1 MKKILFFLA
10 ILMIILVVLTSI
22 WRRTVNLPE
31 ALQIIKKDKVYAL
44 SWQKLQQL
52 PSYDFQTERGD
63 SFSGYK
69 LSDILS
75 LYELNGEENITF
87 HSIDGGRLKLNRSEF
102 ETLYLVFMDTEKELR
117 LRLIIPEDE
126 FGQRWIKHVNR
137 IVLE

>member
-22 WRRTVNLPE
+22 WRRTVNIPE
-31 ALQIIKKDKVYAL
+31 VLQIIKKDKVYTF

-52 PSYDFQTERGD
+52 STCNFQTERGD

-75 LYELNGEENITF
+75 LFKLDLEENLTF

-102 ETLYLVFMDTEKELR
+102 DTLYLVLMDTEKELQ
-117 LRLIIPEDE
+117 LRLIITEDE
-126 FGQRWIKHVNR
+126 FGQRWMKYVNR

>member
-1 MKKILFFLA
+1 MKKILFFLS
-10 ILMIILVVLTSI
+10 ILIIILVVLSTI

-31 ALQIIKKDKVYAL
+31 ALQIIKDDEVHTL

-52 PSYDFQTERGD
+52 PTCDFQTKRGD

-75 LYELNGEENITF
+75 LFELDGEANITF

-102 ETLYLVFMDTEKELR
+102 GTLYLVLMDTEKELR

-126 FGQRWIKHVNR
+126 FGQRWMKYVNR

>member
-10 ILMIILVVLTSI
+10 ILIIILVVLSTI

-31 ALQIIKKDKVYAL
+31 ALQIIKNDKIHAL

-52 PSYDFQTERGD
+52 PVCDFQTKRGD
-63 SFSGYK
+63 SFNGYK
-69 LSDILS
+69 LSDILA
-75 LYELNGEENITF
+75 LFELDSEENITF

-102 ETLYLVFMDTEKELR
+102 GTLYLVLMENDAR

-126 FGQRWIKHVNR
+126 FGQRWIKYVNR

>member
-1 MKKILFFLA
+1 MKKILFFLL
-10 ILMIILVVLTSI
+10 ILIIILVVLSTI
-22 WRRTVNLPE
+22 WRRIVNLPE
-31 ALQIIKKDKVYAL
+31 ALQIIKNDKIHAL

-52 PSYDFQTERGD
+52 SSYDFQTKRGD

-75 LYELNGEENITF
+75 LLNLDIEENITF

-102 ETLYLVFMDTEKELR
+102 DTLYLVLMDSEKKLR

-126 FGQRWIKHVNR
+126 FGQRWMKYINR

>member
-1 MKKILFFLA
+1 MKKILFFLS
-10 ILMIILVVLTSI
+10 ILIIILVVLSSI

-31 ALQIIKKDKVYAL
+31 ALQLIKNDTIYAL

-52 PSYDFQTERGD
+52 PTYNFQTERGD

-75 LYELNGEENITF
+75 HYKLDVEKNITF
-87 HSIDGGRLKLNRSEF
+87 HSIDGGRLKLKRSEF
-102 ETLYLVFMDTEKELR
+102 NTLYLVSMDTEKELQ

-126 FGQRWIKHVNR
+126 FGQRWMKYINR

>member
-22 WRRTVNLPE
+22 WRRTINLPE
-31 ALQIIKKDKVYAL
+31 ALQIIKNDKIHTL

-52 PSYDFQTERGD
+52 PTFDFQTERGD

-69 LSDILS
+69 LPDILA
-75 LYELNGEENITF
+75 LFKLDLEENITF

-102 ETLYLVFMDTEKELR
+102 GTLYLVLMDTEKELR

-126 FGQRWIKHVNR
+126 FGQRWMKYVNR

>member
-1 MKKILFFLA
+1 MKKILFFLS
-10 ILMIILVVLTSI
+10 ILIIILIVLSTI

-31 ALQIIKKDKVYAL
+31 ALQIINDDRIHTL

-52 PSYDFQTERGD
+52 PTCDFQTERGD

-69 LSDILS
+69 LSDILA
-75 LYELNGEENITF
+75 LFELDGEENITF
-87 HSIDGGRLKLNRSEF
+87 HSIDGGSLRLKRSEF
-102 ETLYLVFMDTEKELR
+102 GTLYLVLMDTEKELR

-126 FGQRWIKHVNR
+126 FGQRWMKYVNR